1 MIFSAAGLSLY
12 FNKTTFGVE
21 RLSVEGDPETVSFV
35 YGRTFGLPSGN
46 NFLLKS
52 DFATG
57 RFFGEFLYFS
67 DIVCSVTVTE
77 KQGAVSFA
85 YIFKNQGKEAVNL
98 QEGDLGVCTPF
109 FDRFDDPEI
118 SLRRRVHAHVRTA
131 GAAYVYCERY
141 SGDLPALGLV
151 FVKGESYSY
160 SLDRGAAK
168 GERGQITLRFPAMTL
183 APQEEFACEFLLFP
197 CSGREDFFQ
206 KADGFGFLTAQAED
220 LTVFKGE
227 ELVFRS
233 SRALKL
239 QTQEGETPFVD
250 GVSRFKPKACG
261 AHVATICSDTQKLQ
275 VKYFVLP
282 DDLAENR
289 IKFVTKRQQ
298 LSEGRFAGA
307 FAAYD
312 RKSDEVIVRSGVHS
326 PFSLGGFRAAPLLL
340 LLRIAQKK
348 ELTEEIKQ
356 KISQAIAFYDREIY
370 RGGEVADD
378 VGGKRTR
385 FFKKYYNYPLYA
397 AIKLEEYNYSG
408 ELGALMQ
415 SAVIL
420 SNLFKSG
427 SIYEITPAESVV
439 NALCAAGKTTVAG
452 ELTELISAAADKL
465 IASGNKYASFKGLP
479 YGPEIVYGALST
491 LLDAYFLTGKEYY
504 LLVAKEHL
512 ARLETF
518 SFPSTDYASH
528 YIPEIFQEDR
538 GSGLIYDMS
547 PHFTAVHFA
556 SVYDKYYR
564 ATQCEKYRELSRRI
578 VLTSMSLFDKD
589 GASYRSKSA
598 AAAVN
603 DVPLSS
609 YEEISCGEDVV
620 LYHFDLLF
628 GRK

>member
-21 RLSVEGDPETVSFV
+21 RLSVDGDPERVSFV

-52 DFATG
+52 EFEKG
-57 RFFGEFLYFS
+57 RFYGEFLYFS
-67 DIVCSVTVTE
+67 DVVCSVVVTE
-77 KQGAVSFA
+77 KPGAVSFS
-85 YIFKNQGKEAVNL
+85 YTFKNQGKESVTL

-109 FDRFDDPEI
+109 FDRFDDPQI
-118 SLRRRVHAHVRTA
+118 SLRRRVHAHVRA
-131 GAAYVYCERY
+131 QGAAYVYCERY
-141 SGDLPALGLV
+141 SGDLPAFGLV
-151 FVKGESYSY
+151 FVKGECYSY
-160 SLDRGAAK
+160 ALERGAAK
-168 GERGQITLRFPAMTL
+168 GERGQIALRFPAMTL
-183 APQEEFACEFLLFP
+183 DPQQEYSCEFLLFP
-197 CSGREDFFQ
+197 CNGREDFFQ
-206 KADGFGFLTAQAED
+206 KADDFGFLTAQADE

-227 ELVFRS
+227 EVVFKS
-233 SRALKL
+233 SRAVKL
-239 QTQEGETPFVD
+239 QTQDGETAFVD
-250 GVSRFKPKACG
+250 GVCRIKPKEYG
-261 AHVATICSDTQKLQ
+261 SHVAFITSDTQTLQ
-275 VKYFVLP
+275 VKYYVLP
-282 DDLAENR
+282 EDLAANR
-289 IKFVTKRQQ
+289 IKFVTDKQQ

-307 FAAYD
+307 FTAYD
-312 RKSDEVIVRSGVHS
+312 RKSDQKIVRSGVRS
-326 PFSLGGFRAAPLLL
+326 PFSLGGFRAAPLLF
-340 LLRIAQKK
+340 LLREAQKR
-348 ELTEEIKQ
+348 ELSDEIRK

-397 AIKLEEYNYSG
+397 AIKMEEYNYTG
-408 ELGALMQ
+408 DLEALMQ

-427 SIYEITPAESVV
+427 SVYEVTPAESIV
-439 NALCAAGKTTVAG
+439 NALRAAGKTTVAG
-452 ELTELISAAADKL
+452 EITDLISAAADKL
-465 IASGNKYASFKGLP
+465 IASGNKYTSFKGLP

-528 YIPEIFQEDR
+528 CIPEIFQEDR
-538 GSGLIYDMS
+538 GNGLVYDMS

-556 SVYDKYYR
+556 AVYDKYYR

-578 VLTSMSLFDKD
+578 VLSCMTLFDRE

-598 AAAVN
+598 VAMVN